1 MFLALRDLRAARGRF
16 ALMGGTV
23 TLVTVLLVLLSGLA
37 DGLVDDGVSGLDE
50 LRATHLAFTE
60 GAEATFS
67 RSTVTAAD
75 AAALARDGVEATLL
89 GVTFVNAR
97 GPGDVAVDL
106 ALFGVDPA
114 GFLAPDGLDEAAIG
128 ADAVAV
134 VDTALADDGLAV
146 GDRIRVTGAGD
157 LELELAGFAP
167 TGSYGHVAIAY
178 VPLSTW
184 RLATYGDA
192 DRDTA
197 SAVALDVAG
206 EAPAAGG
213 LEVLTR
219 EEAYAGSPGFTAEQ
233 STLQLIR
240 WFLYVISALVVG
252 AFFTVWTIQRT
263 RDIGVLKALGAG
275 TGYVLRD
282 ALVQAVVVLGLAAA
296 VGVALGLLVGGW
308 LAAGPAPFAFRPA
321 SVAGGV
327 VLLVAFA
334 MAGAA
339 VALRRITRVDP
350 LLALGA
356 DR

>member
-1 MFLALRDLRAARGRF
+1 
-16 ALMGGTV
+16 
-23 TLVTVLLVLLSGLA
+23 
-37 DGLVDDGVSGLDE
+37 GLVDDGVSGLDE

-167 TGSYGHVAIAY
+167 
-178 VPLSTW
+178 
-184 RLATYGDA
+184 
-192 DRDTA
+192 
-197 SAVALDVAG
+197 
-206 EAPAAGG
+206 
-213 LEVLTR
+213 
-219 EEAYAGSPGFTAEQ
+219 
-233 STLQLIR
+233 
-240 WFLYVISALVVG
+240 
-252 AFFTVWTIQRT
+252 
-263 RDIGVLKALGAG
+263 
-275 TGYVLRD
+275 
-282 ALVQAVVVLGLAAA
+282 
-296 VGVALGLLVGGW
+296 
-308 LAAGPAPFAFRPA
+308 
-321 SVAGGV
+321 
-327 VLLVAFA
+327 
-334 MAGAA
+334 
-339 VALRRITRVDP
+339 
-350 LLALGA
+350 
-356 DR
+356 